1 MKTWTRLA
9 LAAALATA
17 VGCGSD
23 KSTPKPDGAAFPQLT
38 DGGST
43 DGNVSTPD
51 GGGTMN
57 DAGMTGTDAPLAL
70 TLVDFVTGL
79 VQKSTTAT
87 AVPTTIDDKKI
98 TDTADPTAFD
108 KLLNTP

>member
-1 MKTWTRLA
+1 MTIMKTWTRLA
-9 LAAALATA
+9 LAAALATV

-23 KSTPKPDGAAFPQLT
+23 NKTKPDGAVTPQIT
-38 DGGST
+38 DGGSP
-43 DGNVSTPD
+43 DGNVSPPD

-57 DAGMTGTDAPLAL
+57 DAGADGPLAL

-87 AVPTTIDDKKI
+87 AVPTTFEDKKI
-98 TDTADPTAFD
+98 TDTTDPTAFD
-108 KLLNTP
+108 KLLNAP